1 MYYVVQVK
9 EYKIFKSDLL
19 LIEQVDDL
27 NKAVALRD
35 ALQGIHPDNHYEVLE
50 KK

>member
-1 MYYVVQVK
+1 MYYVVQIK
-9 EYKIFKSDLL
+9 EYKVFKPDLL

-27 NKAVALRD
+27 NKATALRD
-35 ALQGIHPDNHYEVLE
+35 ALQGIHPDNHYAVLE